1 MLMKD
6 DRTECLRQAINNA
19 APAAVEDER
28 AEAGLTTLS
37 YRSATH
43 PERHIWFDTD
53 LAGQMVIDLEDWN
66 YEATWDNSV
75 AHLQAADEDVPEII
89 QAWLTGATV
98 EECIRLGGCKS

>member
-1 MLMKD
+1 
-6 DRTECLRQAINNA
+6 
-19 APAAVEDER
+19 
-28 AEAGLTTLS
+28 
-37 YRSATH
+37 
-43 PERHIWFDTD
+43 
-53 LAGQMVIDLEDWN
+53 MVIDLEDWN